1 MSSGRGCN
9 HQMAIL
15 ISSVMPCQAWS
26 RLHWPVVGVQQAVRE
41 SVLELGAARHAHV
54 IAIAII
60 PQYHCRNP
68 GVAIVGYYHCRNRPS
83 LSLSQSRYRF
93 TVPPFVPHIF
103 RSFRISSARSRH
115 SFVAAH
121 CSSEGTRPKDVAHR
135 GSLFVGRTEAVGC
148 AKAMGA
154 LCRDW
159 YVCRNEGRTAG
170 CAEAVDGGSYLL
182 WRLSVFFVSI
192 GARKRE
198 RKICEE
204 TRYVRRSL

>member
-15 ISSVMPCQAWS
+15 ISSVMPCQALS

-60 PQYHCRNP
+60 PHYHCRNP
-68 GVAIVGYYHCRNRPS
+68 GVAIVR
-83 LSLSQSRYRF
+83 RYRYRNPAIVLLF
-93 TVPPFVPHIF
+93 P
-103 RSFRISSARSRH
+103 RSFRISFVRSAYRPLVPATRSSSLIVRRKAPVRKI
-115 SFVAAH
+115 SRIVVR
-121 CSSEGTRPKDVAHR
+121 CLSEGRKLSDARKQWEP
-135 GSLFVGRTEAVGC
+135 FVGIGTSVGR
-148 AKAMGA
+148 KAEQQVARRLWTVGVI
-154 LCRDW
+154 C
-159 YVCRNEGRTAG
+159 
-170 CAEAVDGGSYLL
+170 L
-182 WRLSVFFVSI
+182 WRLSVFFVSM